1 MGFDD
6 TSFEADYIL
15 VGIDIVRRRGD
26 RLAVD
31 SHAALLDEILAV
43 AAGGNPAGS
52 QEFGQP
58 FLLASGLALLYRLL
72 DSIT

>member
-1 MGFDD
+1 MCFDD
-6 TSFEADYIL
+6 TSFKADYIL

-31 SHAALLDEILAV
+31 SHTALLDEILAV

-58 FLLASGLALLYRLL
+58 LLLACGLALLDRLL